1 MNAALSDE
9 DRHRALVAYYRGVS
23 ALETAIS
30 EMGSAAEAVEE
41 AIAQLHLCLECIV
54 TRETWLT
61 LHAEAHH
68 ALGNAYMLRA
78 QGDPLENARIAAAH
92 FQEAL
97 DAHLDHW
104 WRFLSAP

>member
-9 DRHRALVAYYRGVS
+9 DRHRALEAYFRGVA
-23 ALETAIS
+23 ALEKAT
-30 EMGSAAEAVEE
+30 GGVGYAAEVVEE
-41 AIAQLHLCLECIV
+41 AIAQLHLCLEYVI
-54 TRETWLT
+54 TREVWLT
-61 LHAEAHH
+61 LHAEVHH
-68 ALGNAYMLRA
+68 ALGHAYMLRA
-78 QGDPLENARIAAAH
+78 QGDPLENARTGAAH

>member
-9 DRHRALVAYYRGVS
+9 DRQRALEAYFRGVS
-23 ALETAIS
+23 AAEEATGGT
-30 EMGSAAEAVEE
+30 GSATEAVDE
-41 AIAQLHLCLECIV
+41 AIAQLHLCLEYLV
-54 TRETWLT
+54 TREAWLT

-68 ALGNAYMLRA
+68 ALGRAYMLRA
-78 QGDPLENARIAAAH
+78 RGDPLENARTGAAH

-97 DAHLDHW
+97 DAQLDHW